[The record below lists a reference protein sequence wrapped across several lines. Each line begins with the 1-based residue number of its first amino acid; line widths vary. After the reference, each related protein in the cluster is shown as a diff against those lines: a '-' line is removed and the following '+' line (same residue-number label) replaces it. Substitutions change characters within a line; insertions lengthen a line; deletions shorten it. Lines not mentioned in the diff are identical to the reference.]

1 MNCWGWLVLGVKYW
15 ILTKCLLG
23 VDALRLFSPPVSPA
37 FSIWAPLLYFPSVS
51 DRWFGGVGGGFTTS
65 YAASSVHTLTAQP
78 CVHQE
83 GLLLQYICLLHQ
95 NNS

>member
-1 MNCWGWLVLGVKYW
+1 MNCWGVVVLGVKYW

-23 VDALRLFSPPVSPA
+23 VDALRLFPPSLPSLSYLGSPP
-37 FSIWAPLLYFPSVS
+37 
-51 DRWFGGVGGGFTTS
+51 FGGVGGGFTTS
-65 YAASSVHTLTAQP
+65 YAAFSVHTLTVQP